1 MRELLRRL
9 LRHVPGLGA
18 RAGAPLSAK
27 SAAGRRGENA
37 AAAHLKRHG
46 YRVLECNFTTRR
58 GEVDIVAF
66 RDGVLA
72 FVEVRSQTEPALIDP
87 LATVT
92 RRKQLRVIK
101 AAQAYCAARGLPRE
115 DVALRFDVITV
126 LFAEGRKPKVEH
138 VENAFGGTRRTF

>member
-9 LRHVPGLGA
+9 LRHVPGLGRDADAGLSA
-18 RAGAPLSAK
+18 RAR
-27 SAAGRRGENA
+27 AGRRGENA

-46 YRVLECNFTTRR
+46 YRVLERNFTTRR

-72 FVEVRSQTEPALIDP
+72 FVEVRSQSEPALIDP

-101 AAQAYCAARGLPRE
+101 AAQGYCTARGLPRE

-126 LFAEGRKPKVEH
+126 LFSDGREPEVKH
-138 VENAFGGTRRTF
+138 VENAFGGTRKMF